1 MTTRVQRTLSVSNAT
16 ENLSKVRNFVTQAMR
31 DGGIGSDDENRI
43 ILAVDEAVSN
53 IIEHAFETTTQGVI
67 KVDVEVDLSRCC
79 ITIHDSGK
87 RFDPLSV
94 VPPDLENHIR
104 SGRKRGLGVFLM
116 RQIMDEVHY
125 HFKADVENVLTLIKN
140 LG

>member
-1 MTTRVQRTLSVSNAT
+1 MTTRVERTLSVSNAT
-16 ENLSKVRNFVTQAMR
+16 ENLSKVRDFVTMATR
-31 DGGIGSDDENRI
+31 EGGVGPEDENRI

-53 IIEHAFETTTQGVI
+53 IIEHAFENTLQGLI
-67 KVDVEVDLSRCC
+67 KVELDVDPSRCC

-94 VPPDLENHIR
+94 EPPDLEDHIR

>member
-16 ENLSKVRNFVTQAMR
+16 ENLSKVRTFVTEAMR
-31 DGGIGSDDENRI
+31 DGGVGQEDENRI

-53 IIEHAFETTTQGVI
+53 IIEHAFENTIQGII
-67 KVDVEVDLSRCC
+67 KVDVEVDPSRCS

-104 SGRKRGLGVFLM
+104 TGQKRGLGVFLM